1 LSFFQICWIDY
12 LPASSVSDDPV
23 LHFVAFVPS
32 SERRPLRLLDTL
44 GQPTSFNSFVIPQW
58 GGIIVV
64 NPQTDEH
71 TSSDHVLA
79 AFHTFSSQLASLL
92 GVHPLPDGIVNNDP
106 NSFISDW
113 QLDSLMRRRLLE
125 TSSATQ
131 ETLSSIVKLVNQ
143 LENMPLGPDVKNS
156 VQDSL
161 NLINDVCI
169 GVCYHDY
176 GA

>member
-1 LSFFQICWIDY
+1 
-12 LPASSVSDDPV
+12 
-23 LHFVAFVPS
+23 
-32 SERRPLRLLDTL
+32 LLDAL

-64 NPQTDEH
+64 NPLTDEY

-92 GVHPLPDGIVNNDP
+92 GIHPLPDGIVNNDP
-106 NSFISDW
+106 NSSISDW

-161 NLINDVCI
+161 NLINDVCV
-169 GVCYHDY
+169 GVCYHD
-176 GA
+176 AVPNLPCRFLWDPTLPLNRL